1 MLFIA
6 FIHTNNLDIEKR
18 GGGGSAGGMYFL
30 KIFTFFFLFCFKN
43 PKRGKESGSRN
54 GSIHISSKDIRS

>member
-1 MLFIA
+1 MMLFIA

-18 GGGGSAGGMYFL
+18 GGGDGGWDVFF
-30 KIFTFFFLFCFKN
+30 KNFHFFFLFCFKN

>member
-18 GGGGSAGGMYFL
+18 GGGTAGGMYFL
-30 KIFTFFFLFCFKN
+30 KIFTFFFFFALKI
-43 PKRGKESGSRN
+43 RKEEKSLGAEMGQFTFRQK
-54 GSIHISSKDIRS
+54 I